1 MAAFDYRMALARGLV
16 PPIKEAQQ
24 GILKSAGGDNVFKSE
39 AWWNEQYD
47 KTIDKGF
54 TETSRLGPT
63 VFGGRG
69 TFDSKVQRKGYD
81 SATPIYEQRYARRGR
96 GGDAGRYLPIT
107 TPNVNPSAYFVQNN
121 LIGYDATKTRGL
133 NEAELNSIVSEQ
145 KGQIAKTKREAS
157 QEDNKT
163 KRNKRRGGGGLLSK
177 AKPIEVKGLATAMPN
192 LGVMSLYGSDSTLG
206 VK

>member
-47 KTIDKGF
+47 KTIDQGIS
-54 TETSRLGPT
+54 E
-63 VFGGRG
+63 
-69 TFDSKVQRKGYD
+69 
-81 SATPIYEQRYARRGR
+81 
-96 GGDAGRYLPIT
+96 
-107 TPNVNPSAYFVQNN
+107 
-121 LIGYDATKTRGL
+121 TKTRTEYLAGGYFGSGNSWRASQPNSFMNPYPNAVSIWGQPGPQTRTVSYQEQRDL
-133 NEAELNSIVSEQ
+133 TQAELDSIVSDQ

-177 AKPIEVKGLATAMPN
+177 AKPIEVKGLATAMPD

>member
-1 MAAFDYRMALARGLV
+1 MKSTIEEEVELV
-16 PPIKEAQQ
+16 V
-24 GILKSAGGDNVFKSE
+24 LKNYQLTHPMLIVDFIRS
-39 AWWNEQYD
+39 D
-47 KTIDKGF
+47 KK
-54 TETSRLGPT
+54 
-63 VFGGRG
+63 
-69 TFDSKVQRKGYD
+69 
-81 SATPIYEQRYARRGR
+81 
-96 GGDAGRYLPIT
+96 
-107 TPNVNPSAYFVQNN
+107 

-133 NEAELNSIVSEQ
+133 NQAELNSIVSEQ

-177 AKPIEVKGLATAMPN
+177 AKPIEVKGLATAMPD

>member
-47 KTIDKGF
+47 KTIDQGISETKTK
-54 TETSRLGPT
+54 TEYLANTNWWSGQSSNWSAVQTGGTAINPYPNAVNIWGQSGPQTRT
-63 VFGGRG
+63 V
-69 TFDSKVQRKGYD
+69 SYQ
-81 SATPIYEQRYARRGR
+81 EQR
-96 GGDAGRYLPIT
+96 DLT
-107 TPNVNPSAYFVQNN
+107 Q
-121 LIGYDATKTRGL
+121 
-133 NEAELNSIVSEQ
+133 AELNSIVSEQ

-177 AKPIEVKGLATAMPN
+177 AKPIEVKGLATAMPD

>member
-1 MAAFDYRMALARGLV
+1 MAAFDYRMALAKGLV
-16 PPIKEAQQ
+16 PPIKEAQEN
-24 GILKSAGGDNVFKSE
+24 ILKSAGGDNVFKSE
-39 AWWNEQYD
+39 SWWNEQYD

-63 VFGGRG
+63 AFNGRG
-69 TFDSKVQRKGYD
+69 TFDYKVKQKGYD
-81 SATPIYEQRYARRGR
+81 SATPIYEEYYGRRGR
-96 GGDAGRYLPIT
+96 GGGPEQLPIN
-107 TPNVNPSAYFVQNN
+107 TPNVNPKFYTVRTRVT
-121 LIGYDATKTRGL
+121 GYDATKTRGL

-177 AKPIEVKGLATAMPN
+177 AKPIEVKGLATAMPD

>member
-47 KTIDKGF
+47 KTIDQGIS
-54 TETSRLGPT
+54 E
-63 VFGGRG
+63 
-69 TFDSKVQRKGYD
+69 
-81 SATPIYEQRYARRGR
+81 
-96 GGDAGRYLPIT
+96 
-107 TPNVNPSAYFVQNN
+107 
-121 LIGYDATKTRGL
+121 TKTRTQYLAGGSFGL
-133 NEAELNSIVSEQ
+133 GNNWSAAQTGATVINPYPGAVYGFGQSGPQTRTVSYQEQRDLTQAELDSIVSEQ
-145 KGQIAKTKREAS
+145 KGQIAKIKREAS

-177 AKPIEVKGLATAMPN
+177 AKPIEVKGLATAMPD

>member
-47 KTIDKGF
+47 KTIDQGI
-54 TETSRLGPT
+54 TETYTERINYNPLSSGGYSNIGGT
-63 VFGGRG
+63 NAFGMPQA
-69 TFDSKVQRKGYD
+69 VQRPQY
-81 SATPIYEQRYARRGR
+81 
-96 GGDAGRYLPIT
+96 
-107 TPNVNPSAYFVQNN
+107 V
-121 LIGYDATKTRGL
+121 TKVRQKDLTQ
-133 NEAELNSIVSEQ
+133 AQLNSIVSEQ
-145 KGQIAKTKREAS
+145 KGQIAKAKREAG

-163 KRNKRRGGGGLLSK
+163 KRNRRGGGGLLSK
-177 AKPIEVKGLATAMPN
+177 AKPIEVKGLATAMPD

>member
-1 MAAFDYRMALARGLV
+1 MAAFDYRMALAKGLV
-16 PPIKEAQQ
+16 TPIKEAQEN
-24 GILKSAGGDNVFKSE
+24 ILKSAGGDNVFKSE
-39 AWWNEQYD
+39 SWWNEQYD

-54 TETSRLGPT
+54 TETSRLGPAA
-63 VFGGRG
+63 FAGRG
-69 TFDSKVQRKGYD
+69 TFDYKVKQKGYD
-81 SATPIYEQRYARRGR
+81 SATPIYEEYYRRRGR
-96 GGDAGRYLPIT
+96 AGGFEKLPIN
-107 TPNVNPSAYFVQNN
+107 TPNVDRRFYTVDKK

-177 AKPIEVKGLATAMPN
+177 AKPIEVKGLATAMPD